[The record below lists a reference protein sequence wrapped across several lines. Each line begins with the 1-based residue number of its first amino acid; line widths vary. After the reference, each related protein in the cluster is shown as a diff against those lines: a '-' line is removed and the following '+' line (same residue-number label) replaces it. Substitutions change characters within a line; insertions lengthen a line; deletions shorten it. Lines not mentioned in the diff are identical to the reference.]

1 MAETDSLYVRK
12 FVQSRHARRIT
23 HLASLAGVDP
33 VVEAGGLV
41 AANPAEDLI
50 VAVEFWKRGRRNRL
64 I

>member
-1 MAETDSLYVRK
+1 MYVRS

-50 VAVEFWKRGRRNRL
+50 VAVEFWKTGEN